1 VHNLFLIDCIAER
14 SIRETEE
21 GWSWKADLGVKHRV
35 TADGVI
41 HSRDISDMG
50 CPFAAIL
57 GRESMHGTENRV
69 TEIEAYLGSTN
80 VSVISD
86 AGHHVL
92 LDQPDEVIQDIKRR
106 LQEWQR

>member
-1 VHNLFLIDCIAER
+1 
-14 SIRETEE
+14 
-21 GWSWKADLGVKHRV
+21 
-35 TADGVI
+35 
-41 HSRDISDMG
+41 
-50 CPFAAIL
+50 
-57 GRESMHGTENRV
+57 MHGTENRV
-69 TEIEAYLGSTN
+69 TEIETYLGSTN